1 MKLTSKSPL
10 KPKQSRSI
18 RRLEEALL
26 AAENILIH
34 KGIHAITIKE
44 VSITSGIKRPSLYK
58 FFLNNESIIIAL
70 REKHLKKLLAMFK
83 ANTSAVKFSESHA
96 YINLF
101 IDLMSIYLNE
111 NINCSSILLSNNTY
125 TSSASASNQITVSLS
140 EEFIATLEIKSLIV
154 NKTKILNIFSIIN
167 ALFLQGFYSEMLI
180 SPRTVNETK
189 RACLSYLSA

>member
-96 YINLF
+96 YINR
-101 IDLMSIYLNE
+101 
-111 NINCSSILLSNNTY
+111 SSILLSNNTY
-125 TSSASASNQITVSLS
+125 TSSASASNQITASLS

-154 NKTKILNIFSIIN
+154 NKTKILNIFCIIN
-167 ALFLQGFYSEMLI
+167 AMFLQGFYNEMLI